1 LIFVQGTLRTS
12 NTLPNFRGLS
22 PPFFNN
28 GRSAFAVP
36 LAIQDSFFLMVKE
49 QQQQIWAKIYQSRKA
64 CYHKTEA
71 GLQELARLFDA
82 L

>member
-1 LIFVQGTLRTS
+1 
-12 NTLPNFRGLS
+12 
-22 PPFFNN
+22 
-28 GRSAFAVP
+28 
-36 LAIQDSFFLMVKE
+36 MVKE